1 MEIEENIEKLEKKV
15 EKQSLA
21 MELLEYSKEQ
31 NRQLEKT
38 NKRLIIVL
46 IIILVL
52 WFATIG
58 YLVYILNDVGTVN
71 DSIDIQDVESIDNS
85 HVKIGDDIWEKSQ

>member
-1 MEIEENIEKLEKKV
+1 MEIEENLNKLERKV

-38 NKRLIIVL
+38 NKRLIFVL
-46 IIILVL
+46 VVILIM
-52 WFATIG
+52 WFATIC
-58 YLVYILNDVGTVN
+58 YLVYILNDIEKTT
-71 DSIDIQDVESIDNS
+71 DTIDVQDVESIDNS
-85 HVKIGDDIWEKSQ
+85 HIKIGDDVWEKSE

>member
-21 MELLEYSKEQ
+21 MQLLEYSKEQ
-31 NRQLEKT
+31 NRQLEKI

>member
-1 MEIEENIEKLEKKV
+1 MEIEENLEKLEKKV

-31 NRQLEKT
+31 NGQLEKT
-38 NKRLIIVL
+38 NKRLIIILIIVL
-46 IIILVL
+46 IL

-58 YLVYILNDVGTVN
+58 YLVYILNDISSVETTTQEVSDIETVGGSVVN
-71 DSIDIQDVESIDNS
+71 NGDVYGEN
-85 HVKIGDDIWEKSQ
+85 